1 MIFSLILGGIIGFER
16 RASERPAGI
25 RTSVYICR
33 LSFCAI
39 QCGLSI
45 LTNDISQSL
54 NSYLVAMVCLGSCFF
69 CMTSQLAFKSSTM
82 GWDAAR
88 VAAAVPSGVGF
99 LGAGLIWKGSSTA
112 SKEVDGEV
120 VRATTQ
126 EVHGL
131 TTAASVWLSAAV
143 GVAVGGGRRLYI
155 VSVYGVMLVI
165 LVLRFGPQLYLAKD
179 SESVDDWDDDDSE
192 LDWESFTD
200 DSSDL
205 HSQCSDEN
213 IANDLQYKQV
223 RSDSIAQ
230 TELERQNETEMQ
242 ALMNKYKQNTSA
254 RYGLS
259 HSSHASSP
267 NLRMMTYEMPI
278 KGDETGDD
286 KSRAQETLSPKRRR
300 SRRQTA
306 TANLMKL
313 SFHG

>member
-45 LTNDISQSL
+45 LSNDISQSL

-200 DSSDL
+200 DSSDV
-205 HSQCSDEN
+205 HSQCLDEN
-213 IANDLQYKQV
+213 IANDLQYMQV
-223 RSDSIAQ
+223 RSDLIAQ
-230 TELERQNETEMQ
+230 TELENQNETEMQ

-259 HSSHASSP
+259 HSRHASSP